1 MEIDKNK
8 IEQRIAVLKNRNNEL
23 TPIISK
29 KFKPFTG
36 ELKKYKEKKH
46 KIFEEYHKN
55 RDEIEQL
62 EWELMTPE
70 EQKKAEKRDRF
81 LTLKAKGEPFDLE
94 EFNDLNE

>member
-1 MEIDKNK
+1 MENK
-8 IEQRIAVLKNRNNEL
+8 KQNLKKLKERLKEL
-23 TPIISK
+23 LPIVSK
-29 KFKPFTG
+29 KFKKSK
-36 ELKKYKEKKH
+36 ELEKYVDENIELYKEANSIH
-46 KIFEEYHKN
+46 E
-55 RDEIEQL
+55 EIEQL

>member
-1 MEIDKNK
+1 MSKKEILQQK
-8 IEQRIAVLKNRNNEL
+8 KNRIEKIK
-23 TPIISK
+23 PIIQKGFSTDK
-29 KFKPFTG
+29 
-36 ELKKYKEKKH
+36 ELDKH
-46 KIFEEYHKN
+46 IKNNKSIFDEYDKLFI
-55 RDEIEQL
+55 EIEQL